1 MKSLIVFLALTL
13 SAPQITQAQ
22 GTVTYLSNLDQPS
35 AGSRAV
41 GSDSW
46 LAMTFRTGTNSAGY
60 SFDSIQMRMAD
71 ALGNPSGF
79 TAMIYDAAPVVG
91 GSPPG
96 KILGT
101 LNGSLEPVGSG
112 IYTYSPASS
121 LTLSPHT
128 PYHIVLTAGT
138 PVADGAYEWSLADG
152 NSYNPRDG
160 WAGLAYVWTSSDG
173 SQWQATG
180 DYPQL
185 AISGAPV
192 PEPSAL
198 ALLALGGLLL
208 VWHHR
213 KSLPG

>member
-1 MKSLIVFLALTL
+1 MEKGNAWMKSIIILLAGAL

-60 SFDSIQMRMAD
+60 SFDSIQLRMAD

-96 KILGT
+96 SSLGT

-121 LTLSPHT
+121 RTLSPHT

-138 PVADGAYEWSLADG
+138 PVADGAYEWSLAGG

-173 SQWQATG
+173 SQWRAT
-180 DYPQL
+180 
-185 AISGAPV
+185 SGY
-192 PEPSAL
+192 L
-198 ALLALGGLLL
+198 
-208 VWHHR
+208 
-213 KSLPG
+213 